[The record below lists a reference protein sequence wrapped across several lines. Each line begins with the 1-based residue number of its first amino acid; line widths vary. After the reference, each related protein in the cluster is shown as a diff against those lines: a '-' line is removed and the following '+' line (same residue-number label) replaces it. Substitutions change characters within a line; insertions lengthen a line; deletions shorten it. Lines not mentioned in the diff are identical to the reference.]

1 MSRIKICGLSRI
13 EDIEYVN
20 CAKPDYAGFVINFPK
35 SHRNVPLGRLV
46 ELSHMVD
53 KDIKKVGVFVNQEAE
68 EIARIAEM
76 AELDYIQLHG
86 NEDEAYI
93 EYIKNITKVPV
104 IKAFVIK
111 EKEDVRKA
119 KASKADYI
127 LLDSGQG
134 SGQDFDWRLLEE
146 IDRDFFLAGGISTEN
161 IETALRNVKPY
172 AVDVSS
178 GVETSGIKD
187 IKKIMDI
194 VQLAHKEDI

>member
-53 KDIKKVGVFVNQEAE
+53 KDIKKVGVFVNQEAK

-86 NEDEAYI
+86 NEDETYI